1 MTRRTERIREEVKG
15 LADPEY
21 FQQKAEE
28 GWRLVAVEWE
38 RDAEGEGGGARWLIE
53 EVPYGLQVADDCLH
67 LKDNPDEMRVLMLMM
82 ELIVQDCSISRVAD
96 ELNKQGLRTRR
107 GANWSA
113 VSVFNMLPRLIEVG
127 PRIFTSEEW
136 VAKRVH
142 FFRLW
147 EPTLS

>member
-1 MTRRTERIREEVKG
+1 MSRRTERIREEVKG

-21 FQQKAEE
+21 FQQKMDD
-28 GWRLVAVEWE
+28 GWMLVAVEWE
-38 RDAEGEGGGARWLIE
+38 REAAGEGGEGRLLME

-67 LKDNPDEMRVLMLMM
+67 LKDNPDEMRVLTLMM

-96 ELNKQGLRTRR
+96 ELNKQGSRTRR
-107 GANWSA
+107 GAKWSP

-136 VAKRVH
+136 AAKRVH

>member
-1 MTRRTERIREEVKG
+1 MTRRTERIREAVKG

-38 RDAEGEGGGARWLIE
+38 RDAEDEAAAGRWLIE
-53 EVPYGLQVADDCLH
+53 EVPYGLQVADDHLH
-67 LKDNPDEMRVLMLMM
+67 LKDNPEEMLILMRMM
-82 ELIVQDCSISRVAD
+82 ELIVQDHSISRVAD
-96 ELNKQGLRTRR
+96 ELNQQGLRTRR
-107 GANWSA
+107 GAKWSA
-113 VSVFNMLPRLIEVG
+113 VSVFNLLPRLIEVG
-127 PRIFTSEEW
+127 PRIFSSEEW
-136 VAKRVH
+136 VATRVH

>member
-1 MTRRTERIREEVKG
+1 MARKIEHIREEVKG

-21 FQQKAEE
+21 FQQKTEE

-38 RDAEGEGGGARWLIE
+38 REAEGEGGGSRQVE
-53 EVPYGLQVADDCLH
+53 EIPFGLQVAEDCLH

-96 ELNKQGLRTRR
+96 QLNKQGLRTRR
-107 GANWSA
+107 DAEWSA

-127 PRIFTSEEW
+127 PRIFSSEEW

>member
-1 MTRRTERIREEVKG
+1 MTRRTERFREEVKG

-38 RDAEGEGGGARWLIE
+38 REAEGEGGAVSGLVE
-53 EVPYGLQVADDCLH
+53 EVPFGLQVADDNLH

-107 GANWSA
+107 GAKWSA

>member
-21 FQQKAEE
+21 FQEKTEA

-38 RDAEGEGGGARWLIE
+38 REAEGQGGGASRLAE
-53 EVPYGLQVADDCLH
+53 EVPYGLQVAEDCLH
-67 LKDNPDEMRVLMLMM
+67 LKDNAEELRVLMLMM
-82 ELIVQDCSISRVAD
+82 ELIVLDHSISRVAD
-96 ELNKQGLRTRR
+96 ELNQQGYRTRR
-107 GANWSA
+107 GTKWSA
-113 VSVFNMLPRLIEVG
+113 VSVFNMLPRLIETG

>member
-1 MTRRTERIREEVKG
+1 VKG

-38 RDAEGEGGGARWLIE
+38 REAEGEGGDLRLLIE

-67 LKDNPDEMRVLMLMM
+67 LKDNPEELHVLMLMM
-82 ELIVQDCSISRVAD
+82 ELIVKDYSISRVAD
-96 ELNKQGLRTRR
+96 ELNTQGLRTRR
-107 GANWSA
+107 GTKWSA

-127 PRIFTSEEW
+127 PRIFTTEEW